1 MQICGGGFEWGI
13 FPFLRQK
20 KKDVQ
25 DGLGDEKKKL
35 I

>member
-1 MQICGGGFEWGI
+1 MQICGGSFEWGI

-20 KKDVQ
+20 KGVQ
-25 DGLGDEKKKL
+25 DGLGDEKKL